1 MYRCEDEERLPLWK
15 RLEEKVGA
23 DVTDAIKELYDVY
36 DVKMIDWAASLYD
49 PEVGGWYASISGR
62 DTDGYLPD
70 IISSLDAMSY
80 PTSYMIL
87 DKPYEELMPD
97 WIKKKVGDFVLR
109 IQDENGYFYHP
120 QYPKEVV
127 HPTREAI
134 DLDVAKRILRR
145 FGLSPKYPFPC
156 TDSDGDK
163 SEEEYVPERYKS
175 EENFRA
181 FLAEQDL
188 EKRSYHVAS
197 SLLAYWGQ
205 MESYGK
211 KIGVNFVQIAN
222 DFLLAHLKENGT
234 FQNEVNDYAI
244 NGMYKAYRV
253 IGGEG
258 IAFPYPEAAI
268 ESAFKV
274 IMDKTVPE
282 GVTSVYN
289 PWHAVALV
297 LENARSHFDKERADQ
312 ILKYTYS
319 LAADGIRCTAEKLSV
334 FRKPDG
340 GLSYCPNKCVPVN
353 RMLPTS
359 VPETYESDMNGT
371 SCGCIA
377 VLESVFRALDVESY
391 RIPLFPRSEYDRYIS
406 LLEERENNWIKYR
419 KK

>member
-1 MYRCEDEERLPLWK
+1 MYRCVDEERLPLWK
-15 RLEEKVGA
+15 KLEEKTGA
-23 DVTDAIKELYDVY
+23 DVAEAIKELYDVY
-36 DVKMIDWAASLYD
+36 DVKMVDWTASLYD

-70 IISSLDAMSY
+70 IISSLDAMSF
-80 PTSYMIL
+80 PTNYIIP

-97 WIKKKVGDFVLR
+97 WLKKRVGDFVLR

-120 QYPKEVV
+120 QYPKDVV

-145 FGLSPKYPFPC
+145 FGLTPKYPFPGAD
-156 TDSDGDK
+156 TDGDK
-163 SEEEYVPERYKS
+163 AEEEYIPERYKS
-175 EENFRA
+175 VENFKA
-181 FLAEQDL
+181 FLAEQDI
-188 EKRSYHVAS
+188 ENRSYHVAS

-211 KIGVNFVQIAN
+211 KLGADLVKMTN
-222 DFLLAHLKENGT
+222 DFLLAHLKPNGT

-244 NGMYKAYRV
+244 NGMYKAYRL
-253 IGGEG
+253 ISGEG
-258 IAFPYPEAAI
+258 IPLPYPEAALKSSF
-268 ESAFKV
+268 EV
-274 IMDKTVPE
+274 IMSDCIPD

-289 PWHAVALV
+289 PWHAVALI
-297 LENARSHFDKERADQ
+297 LENARKCYDKERAEE

-319 LAADGIRCTAEKLSV
+319 LAAEGIRNTAKKLSV

-340 GLSYCPNKCVPVN
+340 GLSYCPDRCVPVN

-359 VPETYESDMNGT
+359 VPNTVESDMNGT

-377 VLESVFRALDVESY
+377 VIESVFRALELTDCN
-391 RIPLFPRSEYDRYIS
+391 IPLFPRKEYDRYIS
-406 LLEERENNWIKYR
+406 LLEAREDEWLKCG